1 MYKRQLLIPAAL
13 ENQIHEGNA
22 GKIKATVIVEG
33 ANGPTTKA
41 ADQILQD
48 RKIVVVPDIL
58 ANAGGVVVSYFEWIQ
73 NLDHLS
79 WELERVNQMLADIMH
94 KAFIDVISQMN
105 QRNVTMRMAAYLVA
119 MERLVEA
126 TKLRGIF
133 P

>member
-1 MYKRQLLIPAAL
+1 M
-13 ENQIHEGNA
+13 
-22 GKIKATVIVEG
+22 IVEG